1 MNQDFRE
8 SSEVSQSVLKRR
20 TKSTLRALVY
30 KGYWYLS
37 RLPRLLCL
45 ICGVL
50 LIVASPFFIFHTEAT
65 EYPYPA
71 YSSSNV
77 RGINP
82 PLGIVYY
89 NYNSYYIFFGMF
101 LLASGIV
108 FIIASYY
115 RHGDGYDWQ

>member
-1 MNQDFRE
+1 L
-8 SSEVSQSVLKRR
+8 SSRR
-20 TKSTLRALVY
+20 KLLRF
-30 KGYWYLS
+30 LS
-37 RLPRLLCL
+37 
-45 ICGVL
+45 
-50 LIVASPFFIFHTEAT
+50 LIVGTVLIAASPFFIFHTEAT

-89 NYNSYYIFFGMF
+89 NYNFYYVFFGMF

-115 RHGDGYDWQ
+115 KPGDAYDGSRKSA